1 MLVENKK
8 LEIKPSRNIDS
19 SEVFGTTKKILVPS
33 FSEKTE
39 LVPNIDKSYVFDDL
53 TTTSILMGFKY
64 NKKVLIQGL
73 HGTGKSSHIEQI
85 AARLNWPC
93 LRINLDGHI
102 SRFDLLGKDGITLKG
117 EKQITTFKEGLL
129 PWAIKNPV
137 ALVFDEYDAGRPD
150 VMFVIQRVLEAEGK
164 LTLLDQNTVITP
176 NPFFRI
182 FGTCNTLGLGDTSR
196 LYYGTQNLNQ
206 GQLDRWNIFS
216 ALNFLKPK
224 TEVQIIKNK
233 LTKGKKKTLEIVPKM
248 VQLANLIRDAFK
260 SSELSVIM
268 SPRTCIIW
276 AENYEIFGDIDQAFK
291 LSFLNKCEQNDKKII
306 NEFYQRCFGRELL
319 KNQDNEQ

>member
-1 MLVENKK
+1 MQVENNYIDIRPQKQ
-8 LEIKPSRNIDS
+8 LDS
-19 SEVFGTTKKILVPS
+19 SKVFGISKKILVPY
-33 FSEKTE
+33 FSEKSE
-39 LVPNIDKSYVFDDL
+39 LVPEVDEGYVFDDS

-73 HGTGKSSHIEQI
+73 HGTGKSSHLEQI

-93 LRINLDGHI
+93 IRINLDGHI
-102 SRFDLLGKDGITLKG
+102 SRFDLLGKDTIILKDQ
-117 EKQITTFKEGLL
+117 KQVTTFKEGLL

-164 LTLLDQNTVITP
+164 LTLLDQNRVIKP

-182 FGTCNTLGLGDTSR
+182 FGTCNTLGLGDTSG

-206 GQLDRWNIFS
+206 GQLDRWNIFC
-216 ALNFLKPK
+216 ALNFLKPEIEEK
-224 TEVQIIKNK
+224 IIKNK
-233 LTKGKKKTLEIVPKM
+233 IKRNNKKVNDSIKNM
-248 VQLANLIRDAFK
+248 VKLANLVREAFK
-260 SSELSVIM
+260 SSEISVIM

-276 AENYEIFGDIDQAFK
+276 AENYEIFGDIDHAFK
-291 LSFLNKCEQNDKKII
+291 LSFLNKCDQNDKKII
-306 NEFYQRCFGRELL
+306 NEFYQRCFSRELI
-319 KNQDNEQ
+319 NI

>member
-1 MLVENKK
+1 MLVENNK
-8 LEIKPSRNIDS
+8 LNMKPHKTIDS
-19 SEVFGTTKKILVPS
+19 SKIFGTSKRILVP
-33 FSEKTE
+33 FFEKKSD
-39 LVPNIDKSYVFDDL
+39 LVPKIDESYIFDDM

-93 LRINLDGHI
+93 VRINLDGHI
-102 SRFDLLGKDGITLKG
+102 SRFDLLGKDGIVLEN
-117 EKQITTFKEGLL
+117 EKQVTTFKEGLL
-129 PWAIKNPV
+129 PWAIQNPV
-137 ALVFDEYDAGRPD
+137 ALVLDEYDAGRPD

-164 LTLLDQNTVITP
+164 LTLLDQKTIITP

-182 FGTCNTLGLGDTSR
+182 FGTCNTLGLGDTSG

-216 ALNFLKPK
+216 ALNFLKP
-224 TEVQIIKNK
+224 EIEEEIIKSK
-233 LTKGKKKTLEIVPKM
+233 VKKASKKILDSISKM
-248 VQLANLIRDAFK
+248 VQLANLVRDAFK
-260 SSELSVIM
+260 NSELSVIM

-276 AENYEIFGDIDQAFK
+276 AENFEIFGDVDLAFK
-291 LSFLNKCEQNDKKII
+291 LSFLNKCDQNDKKVI
-306 NEFYQRCFGRELL
+306 NEFYQRCFGREILV
-319 KNQDNEQ
+319 NTN